1 MKYKIIPFVLA
12 IFFAGSSTQAQNHNE
27 GIFSSHNKSLSTRP
41 ALVQGKPIQV
51 VFGKIPALET
61 YFSIEGNLEI
71 NFEGQTYF
79 YNNGHYFIYNGGRY
93 LLVTPP
99 LKLKVKDLPADKEQ
113 VGDTN
118 YYSRGIFYKKTGSE
132 YEVIAHPQGAI
143 VYNLPIFTDVVTVG
157 DEAYYEYLGVL
168 YKRVF
173 VNDNQAFEV
182 VGELIR

>member
-1 MKYKIIPFVLA
+1 MKNKIIPLMLT
-12 IFFAGSSTQAQNHNE
+12 IFFVGSSIQAQDKKD
-27 GIFSSHNKSLSTRP
+27 GAFSSHKITLPTRP
-41 ALVQGKPIQV
+41 AMVKGKPLQV

-61 YFSIEGNLEI
+61 YFVIDNNVEVDFG
-71 NFEGQTYF
+71 GQTYF
-79 YNNGHYFIYNGGRY
+79 YNKGDYFIYNGGRY

-99 LKLKVKDLPADKEQ
+99 VNLKVKDLPADKEQ
-113 VGDTN
+113 FGDAGF
-118 YYSRGIFYKKTGSE
+118 YSKGIFYKKVGSD

-143 VYNLPIFTDVVTVG
+143 VYNLPVYTDVVNIG

-173 VNDNQAFEV
+173 VNDDQAFEV